1 MERSLTYVLLH
12 YHHSSATL
20 LLSSFPLDTSLLSR
34 QQSRL
39 SSPDLPCCCSIIRG
53 KRRRW
58 QGKYATGFA
67 LAVSGSVSVVD
78 YLTCSTVSS
87 LWAFC
92 PGVQA
97 GLLWSCAP
105 HSGPAGVV
113 LQVLGKRPSLHTPVS
128 SVASYFLSPPAVT
141 LHRVG
146 STASFVTGALPFL
159 MLLLIRFS
167 STCGLK
173 NVR

>member
-1 MERSLTYVLLH
+1 MCSFITITQVQHYSLAAFPWILH
-12 YHHSSATL
+12 YCLGSSL
-20 LLSSFPLDTSLLSR
+20 VCHPLICPVVFQSSGAKGGDDKGSMRLALHLPFPGRFPS
-34 QQSRL
+34 
-39 SSPDLPCCCSIIRG
+39 
-53 KRRRW
+53 
-58 QGKYATGFA
+58 
-67 LAVSGSVSVVD
+67 D

-159 MLLLIRFS
+159 MLLLIRFY